1 MQQQNTKQNK
11 QITSSF
17 ICFITSRKNE
27 MLDFLKIIILILLN
41 FQSSKLIVSLRCHE
55 GDGNENVKLK
65 QKV

>member
-1 MQQQNTKQNK
+1 
-11 QITSSF
+11 
-17 ICFITSRKNE
+17 